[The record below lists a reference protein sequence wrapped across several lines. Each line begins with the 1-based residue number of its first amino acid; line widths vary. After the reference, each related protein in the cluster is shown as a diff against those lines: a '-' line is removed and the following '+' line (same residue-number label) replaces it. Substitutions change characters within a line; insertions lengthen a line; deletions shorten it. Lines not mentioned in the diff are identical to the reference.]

1 MCCRAA
7 AITKIARRGLCFG
20 RPLDDIAL
28 DDVSSLPIVLKRVR
42 EYAPLLPPSRS
53 AVPCLPPVGFMLA
66 VESAVPGVSI
76 YRSYFVRSKE
86 LLCTEGL
93 FRLSA
98 SAGQLSA
105 IKTAFDRAG
114 DCELGDVVVVH
125 SSIHTYAALLR
136 CPLALPS
143 CAALL
148 RTPPGL
154 CTPVAAGAARTVGF
168 GFH

>member
-1 MCCRAA
+1 MRYRAA

-42 EYAPLLPPSRS
+42 EYPLPCLLPDRPI
-53 AVPCLPPVGFMLA
+53 LPPVGFMLA
-66 VESAVPGVSI
+66 ASSALPGVSI

-114 DCELGDVVVVH
+114 DCELGDVVVH
-125 SSIHTYAALLR
+125 SSIPTYAPLR
-136 CPLALPS
+136 CAALPS
-143 CAALL
+143 CAH
-148 RTPPGL
+148 RVRVYTRRCG
-154 CTPVAAGAARTVGF
+154 VRRARVWAF
-168 GFH
+168 GFD